1 VVKLH
6 FNSPEEFESLFRSRD
21 VRVTKAIVQSIEE
34 AMQDGAR
41 SARMF
46 EVSFENTDLSYD
58 ISLPQKQWVQAL
70 QNSLDFYHSEN
81 LIDEQ
86 IDTWKLLE
94 LAKDW

>member
-1 VVKLH
+1 MVKLH

-21 VRVTKAIVQSIEE
+21 VRVTKAIVKSIEE

>member
-1 VVKLH
+1 MVKLH
-6 FNSPEEFESLFRSRD
+6 FNSPEEFETLFRSKD
-21 VRVTKAIVQSIEE
+21 VRVTRAIVQSIEG
-34 AMQDGAR
+34 AMQKGVR
-41 SARMF
+41 SAKMF
-46 EVSFENTDLSYD
+46 EVSFENTDLAYE

-70 QNSLDFYHSEN
+70 QTSLDFYHAKN